1 MGVYLEYFQ
10 KSKVFLY
17 PLLKIK
23 KGITRV
29 PIQTYVA
36 WDNVYST
43 NDLKFLCQY
52 KTKQTPKFNSFAKSH
67 LLNHSLLEEVIEL
80 NENTQLFIFD
90 FSKFKSD
97 YNKFLKGKYSQYSLD
112 SKISIIDFFGTQDK
126 IGSYVEGFLTP
137 EGVHDEYAESLGV
150 NIKSIE
156 DIYEV
161 CTPPDLEKETL
172 IDNNHVINQLLKN
185 SSIYLTNK

>member
-23 KGITRV
+23 KCITRV

-43 NDLKFLCQY
+43 NDLKFLCEY

-150 NIKSIE
+150 DIKSIE

>member
-150 NIKSIE
+150 DIKSIE

>member
-29 PIQTYVA
+29 PIQTYIA

>member
-150 NIKSIE
+150 DIKSIE

-172 IDNNHVINQLLKN
+172 IDNNHVTNQLLKN

>member
-43 NDLKFLCQY
+43 NDLKFLCEY
-52 KTKQTPKFNSFAKSH
+52 KTKKTPKFNSFAKSH

-90 FSKFKSD
+90 FTKFKSD
-97 YNKFLKGKYSQYSLD
+97 YNKFLEGKYSQYSLD
-112 SKISIIDFFGTQDK
+112 SKICIIDFFGTKDK

-137 EGVHDEYAESLGV
+137 EGVHDEYAKSLGV
-150 NIKSIE
+150 DIKSIE

>member
-29 PIQTYVA
+29 PIQTYIA

-150 NIKSIE
+150 DIKSIE

-161 CTPPDLEKETL
+161 CTPPNLEKETL

>member
-29 PIQTYVA
+29 PIQTYIA

-52 KTKQTPKFNSFAKSH
+52 KT
-67 LLNHSLLEEVIEL
+67 
-80 NENTQLFIFD
+80 
-90 FSKFKSD
+90 
-97 YNKFLKGKYSQYSLD
+97 
-112 SKISIIDFFGTQDK
+112 
-126 IGSYVEGFLTP
+126 
-137 EGVHDEYAESLGV
+137 
-150 NIKSIE
+150 
-156 DIYEV
+156 
-161 CTPPDLEKETL
+161 
-172 IDNNHVINQLLKN
+172 
-185 SSIYLTNK
+185 

>member
-43 NDLKFLCQY
+43 NDLKFLCEY

-150 NIKSIE
+150 DIKSIE

-161 CTPPDLEKETL
+161 CTPPNLEKETL